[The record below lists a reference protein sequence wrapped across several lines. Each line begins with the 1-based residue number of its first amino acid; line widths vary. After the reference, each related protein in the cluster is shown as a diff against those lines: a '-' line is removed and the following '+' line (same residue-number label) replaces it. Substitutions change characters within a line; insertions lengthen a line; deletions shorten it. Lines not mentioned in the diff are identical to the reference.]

1 MKQSTFFQRN
11 REIIVGA
18 IMLAI
23 AAVYLYNIQFI
34 RIRSQ
39 VRVTAR
45 LIPEILGALVAI
57 LAIVQIAQGVAA
69 LLAIRRKNA
78 EGNVPAVFAGR
89 EEMLSLWP
97 IVLTFVTII
106 AYAVAFDFLGFV
118 IASTACMFLQML
130 VLTPKGKARPA
141 LFAAVSILSAV
152 TIYLAFRRGLSLTLP
167 QGILSGI
174 PFFN

>member
-1 MKQSTFFQRN
+1 MKHNTFFQRN

-45 LIPEILGALVAI
+45 LVPEILGALVAF
-57 LAIVQIAQGVAA
+57 LAAVQIIRGVGVLLKARRENAA
-69 LLAIRRKNA
+69 
-78 EGNVPAVFAGR
+78 GNVPAVFVGR

-97 IVLTFVTII
+97 VALTFVVII
-106 AYAVAFDFLGFV
+106 AYAFVFNLLGFV

-130 VLTPKGKARPA
+130 VLTPRGKARPV
-141 LFAAVSILSAV
+141 LFAVVSVLSAAV
-152 TIYLAFRRGLSLTLP
+152 IYLVFRRGLTLTLP

-174 PFFN
+174 SFFN